1 VLNKPNS
8 HDQFYEEAIKAFEEE
23 IMLKGI
29 IEDQERVERDVK
41 EPNLFR
47 LLIRKVVSE
56 YVKPDE
62 VESLKNL
69 KNEEIKFIIM
79 FLVSLVLKNFQDT

>member
-1 VLNKPNS
+1 
-8 HDQFYEEAIKAFEEE
+8 
-23 IMLKGI
+23 
-29 IEDQERVERDVK
+29 VK
-41 EPNLFR
+41 EPNLLR

-56 YVKPDE
+56 YVKPEE

-69 KNEEIKFIIM
+69 KHEEIKFIIM